1 MPSSCICWPLF
12 YLLYLKSS
20 RIVLDRRLV
29 RLLVGKTNEIQDNY
43 LSLSNGDLRF
53 GWHFRLEHHDAVATV
68 DESGSKWSVS
78 LINRNPSKSV
88 SCTLKMNEKP
98 LDGKYKA
105 TLLTGDSADSYN
117 DLQTPDRVTPKE
129 VELAIVNGIVD
140 LPPHSLLIVSVP
152 SKK

>member
-29 RLLVGKTNEIQDNY
+29 RLLVGKTNEIQDND

-78 LINRNPSKSV
+78 LIHRNPV
-88 SCTLKMNEKP
+88 RF
-98 LDGKYKA
+98 
-105 TLLTGDSADSYN
+105 LL
-117 DLQTPDRVTPKE
+117 QHH
-129 VELAIVNGIVD
+129 
-140 LPPHSLLIVSVP
+140 LPIPTAFT
-152 SKK
+152 